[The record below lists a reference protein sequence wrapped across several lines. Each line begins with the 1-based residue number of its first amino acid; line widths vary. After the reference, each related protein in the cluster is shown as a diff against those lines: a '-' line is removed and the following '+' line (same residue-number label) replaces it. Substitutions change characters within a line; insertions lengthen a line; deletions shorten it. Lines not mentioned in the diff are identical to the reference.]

1 MFTYYVWQK
10 KEKKKKK
17 IKNTRKKI
25 ARKKKK
31 KFCEIERK
39 KILRK
44 IMIKISEKNFARR
57 LPTAG
62 GQNTPPPLQLYPGN
76 KKRAKTA
83 LKCTTLHNKKERLR
97 RIPGN
102 FRICT

>member
-1 MFTYYVWQK
+1 MAEK
-10 KEKKKKK
+10 RKEKEKNKKYKKKMQE
-17 IKNTRKKI
+17 
-25 ARKKKK
+25 KKKK

-39 KILRK
+39 KNSRK

-76 KKRAKTA
+76 EKT
-83 LKCTTLHNKKERLR
+83 R
-97 RIPGN
+97 
-102 FRICT
+102 